1 MRLFNKAKQ
10 AATMSR
16 KNQVVVANSEH
27 VLAAASTLEGQAELL
42 LDIDEE
48 MIVPVQMKV
57 VELRAFV
64 AYMRAIDETARN
76 NVKAANEYY
85 DLKAEYDDLH
95 GKKLSADAEIMR
107 LRKRLETYES
117 KESQE
122 AAKARE
128 ANARKS
134 RARGAGRSKLAA
146 LRGQRSGRGGG

>member
-1 MRLFNKAKQ
+1 MRLFNKAKT
-10 AATMSR
+10 AATMTR
-16 KNQVVVANSEH
+16 KNRVVVASSDH
-27 VLAAASTLEGQAELL
+27 ILAAASTLEGQAELL

-76 NVKAANEYY
+76 NAKAAEEYY
-85 DLKAEYDDLH
+85 DLKAEYEVLN
-95 GKKLSADAEIMR
+95 GKKLAGDAEIMR

-122 AAKARE
+122 AAKARK
-128 ANARKS
+128 ANARKP
-134 RARGAGRSKLAA
+134 RARGAGRSPLAA
-146 LRGQRSGRGGG
+146 LRGQRSGGSSG